1 MLAPDDRRL
10 LVDALT
16 PPDGYHFDQ
25 GVGTTFSLDLVALL
39 RVPLAFTVF
48 EWEQERTSADRSSTD
63 PHALLAALRRY
74 ADRLTIFCQA
84 GQIAVPQHDRRLLS
98 QLEDAVVEARSPAD
112 GGVFHPKVWALRYV
126 APDEPVRYRLL
137 VLSRNLTFDRSW
149 DTALVLDGELT
160 NSGRP
165 VASSRPV
172 SEFVA
177 ALEGCA
183 VMPLSESVATRV
195 RTISQDLARVRWD
208 LPPDFERIVFH
219 PIGHDGRPHWPFGG
233 DIRRLLVISP
243 FLAASALDRLA
254 ETGSHH
260 QLVSRLEALGQL
272 SANELASYD
281 PIQVF
286 DDALRPDDDRETFAA
301 GTGEPL
307 DEAAVDPA
315 TELTGLHAKIYVAD
329 AGWKARIWLG
339 SANATHAAFNRNV
352 EFLAELE
359 GPKSR
364 CGIEALLGDAGNDRS
379 LRSLLC
385 DYETPADLAQVD
397 PIAERLQDE
406 LQHLRRAIACANLL
420 ATVVDEVEGRYT
432 LTLTMPTPALLT
444 SAAEIRVRPI
454 TLSQAQS
461 FTETSSWH
469 ALPTELLTAFFAF
482 EVTLRSEGRAASTAF
497 VTRVELR
504 GAPADRRESLLRA
517 LLRDKSQVLRFLLL
531 LLADS
536 AQSADAALNALAV
549 FRERGRGETV
559 EQQRAQVPLLE
570 TMLKALD
577 RDPATLAQVEELI
590 ADLSGTTDGV
600 ELLPDGLLEIWQ
612 PIRAAMAH
620 P

>member
-1 MLAPDDRRL
+1 MLAPDDRQL
-10 LVDALT
+10 LVEALT
-16 PPDGYHFDQ
+16 PPDGYRFDQ

-48 EWEQERTSADRSSTD
+48 DWQQEDGRPTAD
-63 PHALLAALRRY
+63 PHALLAALRQY

-84 GQIAVPQHDRRLLS
+84 GQIAVPQHDHRLLS
-98 QLEDAVVEARSPAD
+98 QLEDAVVEARSPTD

-126 APDEPVRYRLL
+126 APDEPTLYRLL

-165 VASSRPV
+165 IVSSRPV

-183 VMPLSESVATRV
+183 VSPLSEAATVRV
-195 RTISQDLARVRWD
+195 RTIAQDLARVRWD
-208 LPPDFERIVFH
+208 LPPDFESVVFH
-219 PIGHDGRPHWPFGG
+219 PIGHDGRPVWPFSG

-243 FLAASALDRLA
+243 FLSASALDRLA
-254 ETGSHH
+254 HAGNDH
-260 QLVSRLEALGQL
+260 QLISRLETLARL
-272 SANELASYD
+272 SADELASFE

-286 DDALRPDDDRETFAA
+286 DDALQPDDDVHTFNAA
-301 GTGEPL
+301 SDAAA
-307 DEAAVDPA
+307 DEAALDPG
-315 TELTGLHAKIYVAD
+315 TELTGLHAKVYVAD
-329 AGWKARIWLG
+329 AGWKARIWVG

-364 CGIEALLGDAGNDRS
+364 CGIDAVLGDAHSDRS
-379 LRSLLC
+379 LGSLLRR
-385 DYETPADLAQVD
+385 YELPGEQVEVD
-397 PIAERLQDE
+397 AVLERLHDA
-406 LQHLRRAIACANLL
+406 LQHLRRDIACADLV
-420 ATVVDEVEGRYT
+420 AEVAAEESGHYA
-432 LTLTMPTPALLT
+432 LTLTMPTLSTPPT
-444 SAAEIRVRPI
+444 DAEVLVRPI
-454 TLSQAQS
+454 TLTQAQKI
-461 FTETSSWH
+461 TATSTWH

-482 EVTLRSEGRAASTAF
+482 EITIRAEGRVASTGF
-497 VTRVELR
+497 VTRADLR

-536 AQSADAALNALAV
+536 ARSADSALNALAV
-549 FRERGRGETV
+549 FREGARAETAG
-559 EQQRAQVPLLE
+559 QWQAQVPLLE

-577 RDPATLAQVEELI
+577 RDPDTLQQVEGLI
-590 ADLSGTTDGV
+590 ADLSSTADGA

-612 PIRAAMAH
+612 PIRDAMTG

>member
-1 MLAPDDRRL
+1 MLAPDDRQL
-10 LVDALT
+10 LVEALT
-16 PPDGYHFDQ
+16 PPDGYRFDQ

-48 EWEQERTSADRSSTD
+48 DWQQENGRPTAD
-63 PHALLAALRRY
+63 PQALLAALRQY

-84 GQIAVPQHDRRLLS
+84 GQIAIPQHDHRLLS
-98 QLEDAVVEARSPAD
+98 QLEDAVVEARSPTD

-126 APDEPVRYRLL
+126 APDEPTLYRLL

-165 VASSRPV
+165 IASSRPV

-183 VMPLSESVATRV
+183 ISPLSEAAAVRV
-195 RTISQDLARVRWD
+195 RTIAQDLARVRWD
-208 LPPDFERIVFH
+208 LPPDFESVVFH
-219 PIGHDGRPHWPFGG
+219 PIGHDGRPAWPFTG

-243 FLAASALDRLA
+243 FLSASALDRLA
-254 ETGSHH
+254 NVGNDH
-260 QLVSRLEALGQL
+260 QLISRLDTLARL
-272 SANELASYD
+272 STDELASFE

-286 DDALRPDDDRETFAA
+286 DDALQPDDDAHTVNAA
-301 GTGEPL
+301 SDGAA
-307 DEAAVDPA
+307 DEAALDPG
-315 TELTGLHAKIYVAD
+315 TELTGLHAKAYVAD
-329 AGWKARIWLG
+329 AGWKARVWVG

-364 CGIEALLGDAGNDRS
+364 CGIDAVLGDAHSDRS
-379 LRSLLC
+379 LGSLLRR
-385 DYETPADLAQVD
+385 YEPPDEQVEVD
-397 PIAERLQDE
+397 VVLERLENE
-406 LQHLRRAIACANLL
+406 LQNLRRDIACADLV
-420 ATVVDEVEGRYT
+420 ADVGAEESGHYA
-432 LTLTMPTPALLT
+432 LTLTVPTLSTRPT
-444 SAAEIRVRPI
+444 DAEVLVRPI
-454 TLSQAQS
+454 TLTQAQKI
-461 FTETSSWH
+461 TGTSTWH

-482 EVTLRSEGRAASTAF
+482 EITIRAEGRVASTGF
-497 VTRVELR
+497 VTRADLR

-536 AQSADAALNALAV
+536 ARSADSALNALAV
-549 FRERGRGETV
+549 FREGARAETAG
-559 EQQRAQVPLLE
+559 QWQAQVPLLE

-577 RDPATLAQVEELI
+577 RDPDTLQQVEGLI
-590 ADLSGTTDGV
+590 ADLSSTADGA

-612 PIRAAMAH
+612 PIRDAMTR